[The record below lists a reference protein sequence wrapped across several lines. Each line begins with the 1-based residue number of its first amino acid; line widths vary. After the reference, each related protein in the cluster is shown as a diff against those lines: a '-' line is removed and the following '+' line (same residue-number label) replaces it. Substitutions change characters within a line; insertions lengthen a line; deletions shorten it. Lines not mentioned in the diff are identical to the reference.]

1 MIDNVALD
9 AMASN
14 MKSKIMVKN
23 EKCNDLQK
31 IVKSYIKT
39 MINITY

>member
-9 AMASN
+9 ALASN

-31 IVKSYIKT
+31 IVKSSIKT
-39 MINITY
+39 MIYIT

>member
-23 EKCNDLQK
+23 EKCDGLQK
-31 IVKSYIKT
+31 IVKSSIKT
-39 MINITY
+39 MIYIT

>member
-23 EKCNDLQK
+23 EKCNGLQK
-31 IVKSYIKT
+31 TVKSSIKT
-39 MINITY
+39 MIYIT

>member
-14 MKSKIMVKN
+14 MKSKIMIKN
-23 EKCNDLQK
+23 EKCNALQK
-31 IVKSYIKT
+31 KL
-39 MINITY
+39 NHP